1 MRYLENKTS
10 NKKLYTFRQNHSSGI
25 ISRRLDY
32 IFISDKL
39 QGFSN
44 NTDIIPAFKTDH
56 SSVLVTI
63 SNYYFFKPGPDLWKF
78 NNSLIRNETLTNTFK
93 NFIQNMIN
101 ELNTNTS
108 WHNQLKWEQLKYEM
122 RRFTISYCKQHTKKG
137 ERERKYL
144 ENKLK
149 NLENVLDYDDNLESY
164 HNMKDKIE
172 EIYEKKA
179 EGTRIRSKCLCYEV
193 GEKSSKFFLNLE
205 KRRGIQGQIR
215 KLILNNQEITKQN
228 KIQNELLFFYETL
241 LETRQQ
247 TLLKAAKVF

>member
-1 MRYLENKTS
+1 
-10 NKKLYTFRQNHSSGI
+10 
-25 ISRRLDY
+25 
-32 IFISDKL
+32 
-39 QGFSN
+39 
-44 NTDIIPAFKTDH
+44 
-56 SSVLVTI
+56 
-63 SNYYFFKPGPDLWKF
+63 
-78 NNSLIRNETLTNTFK
+78 
-93 NFIQNMIN
+93 MIN

-122 RRFTISYCKQHTKKG
+122 RRFTISYCKQHTKKD

-144 ENKLK
+144 KNKLK
-149 NLENVLDYDDNLESY
+149 NFENVLDYDDNLESY